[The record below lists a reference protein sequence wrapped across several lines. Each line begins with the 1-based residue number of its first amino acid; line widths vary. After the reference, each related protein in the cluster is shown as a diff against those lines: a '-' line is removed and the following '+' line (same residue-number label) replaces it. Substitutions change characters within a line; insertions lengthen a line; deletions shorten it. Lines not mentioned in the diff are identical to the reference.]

1 MTKIALITGGS
12 RGIGKAIAI
21 RFARNGIS
29 SIITYNSS
37 KDEACN
43 VVEEISKMGVK
54 CVAVKLNAV
63 DRESYMNFAPI
74 IAKVLEKEFSTEK
87 FDILINNAGFG
98 LDKSILE
105 ITEAEFDNLTEVH
118 FRSVFFLSQKLVPL
132 INKKGQIIMISSGL
146 TRLTFPGYS
155 VYASLKGAI
164 ETLTKFMA
172 KELAALQIRV
182 NCVAPGA
189 TVTDFCNGFAQSEQV
204 QSHLAS
210 TNTQGRVGMPM
221 DIANVIALIASDD
234 GVWMNAQR
242 FEASGGQAI

>member
-12 RGIGKAIAI
+12 RGIGKATAI
-21 RFARNGIS
+21 RLAKDGIN
-29 SIITYNSS
+29 SIITYNNS
-37 KDEACN
+37 KAEASK
-43 VVEEISKMGVK
+43 VVEEISKMGSK
-54 CVAVKLNAV
+54 CIAVKLNAA
-63 DRESYMNFAPI
+63 DRESYMNFSTI
-74 IAKVLEKEFSTEK
+74 IGEILRSEFSTDK
-87 FDILINNAGFG
+87 FDILINNAGVG

-105 ITEAEFDNLTEVH
+105 ITESEFDNLMEIH

-132 INKKGQIIMISSGL
+132 INKNGQIIMISTGL

-155 VYASLKGAI
+155 VYAALKGAI

-172 KELAALQIRV
+172 KELSALKIRV